1 MLIVHYSQW
10 GLRVKMTGDFTFIN
24 KNVLKP
30 KIKGQ
35 FIIATFKTAIIKW
48 SYFWDI
54 CMICARKLIFGPEIF
69 T

>member
-1 MLIVHYSQW
+1 
-10 GLRVKMTGDFTFIN
+10 MTGDFTFIN

-54 CMICARKLIFGPEIF
+54 CIICAPKRICGQEIF
-69 T
+69 TS